1 MLCKREH
8 CRKALRC
15 AAPTLRSSVHA
26 QYWTWMAHN
35 QTGVNGYGVKQYPP
49 EDVLREAL
57 HQYAKERLTFQLTV
71 KKSRL
76 HELNKQCDGPSP
88 RKPPPTDIATQAV
101 LEKVANDVNQ
111 ANGVRTITSLSSSEG
126 MPLPRC
132 DPYMSYKHSL
142 CIYLSSDFVRTVLA
156 CHAPDGLNAR
166 FPRGKQVGRSTL
178 SAIGPNHQHHADG
191 FAKLN
196 AQALQMGGV
205 GLDIYGIKDQWSSF
219 LLHLVVV
226 PNHRLAATIGHVH
239 LDYITKYMGYFVLN
253 IDVEAIP
260 PTFVTDRG
268 SETGII
274 FANQTALCTVFA
286 PNIDANQYPPFQ
298 FLKSVHN
305 TPIEGLWHWFLDTK
319 GINVKILLRSGLH
332 DGAYHPNKSL
342 HKQLFYWLWPKILRG
357 ELDSFV
363 EYWNNHR
370 IRYQKRKSNASGTSP
385 RHAFTL
391 PASQGGQDCKV
402 PVTQDVIDALR
413 HEIPVSR
420 DVSMCWVSEEFGNL
434 AERIYEEIGCPNFTL
449 HGGWAIFQQMEEILV
464 DELQVDELLY
474 PYLR

>member
-15 AAPTLRSSVHA
+15 AVPTLRSSVHA

-57 HQYAKERLTFQLTV
+57 HQYAKERLTVQERLARLNSELQLTV

-76 HELNKQCDGPSP
+76 HELNKQFDVPSP
-88 RKPPPTDIATQAV
+88 RKPPPTDIATKAV

-111 ANGVRTITSLSSSEG
+111 ANGVRTITSLLSSEG

-132 DPYMSYKHSL
+132 DPYVSYKHSL
-142 CIYLSSDFVRTVLA
+142 CIYLSSDFVCTVLA
-156 CHAPDGLNAR
+156 CHAPDGLNAW
-166 FPRGKQVGRSTL
+166 FPRGKQVRRSTL
-178 SAIGPNHQHHADG
+178 SAIGPNHQHHVDG
-191 FAKLN
+191 FVKLN
-196 AQALQMGGV
+196 AQALRMGSV

-226 PNHRLAATIGHVH
+226 PNHQLAVTIGHVH
-239 LDYITKYMGYFVLN
+239 LDYITKYMGQCYACFPCSFVLN

-274 FANQTALCTVFA
+274 FANQTALCMVFA
-286 PNIDANQYPPFQ
+286 PNIDANQYLPFQ

-319 GINVKILLRSGLH
+319 GINVKISLQSRLH
-332 DGAYHPNKSL
+332 DGVHHPNKSL
-342 HKQLFYWLWPKILRG
+342 HKQLFYWLWPKILQG
-357 ELDSFV
+357 KLDSFV
-363 EYWNNHR
+363 E
-370 IRYQKRKSNASGTSP
+370 SSSS
-385 RHAFTL
+385 
-391 PASQGGQDCKV
+391 SQGGQDCKI
-402 PVTQDVIDALR
+402 PITQDVIDALR
-413 HEIPVSR
+413 HEIPVLR
-420 DVSMCWVSEEFGNL
+420 DVTMCWVSEEFGNL
-434 AERIYEEIGCPNFTL
+434 AERIYEEIGCPNFML
-449 HGGWAIFQQMEEILV
+449 HGGWAIFQQVEEILV
-464 DELQVDELLY
+464 NERQVDELL
-474 PYLR
+474 